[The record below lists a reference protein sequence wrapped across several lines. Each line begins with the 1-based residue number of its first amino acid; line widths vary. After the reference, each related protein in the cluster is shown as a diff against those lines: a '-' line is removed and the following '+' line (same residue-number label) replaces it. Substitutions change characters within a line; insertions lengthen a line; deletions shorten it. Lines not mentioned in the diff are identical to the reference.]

1 MNPGREFRY
10 SHKNFTNLNS
20 DSHQHNKGKKGLLM
34 DFTLEL
40 DKKQL
45 ETIENILEEELI
57 ELGVQN
63 VILIDLAGNV
73 IVNLDNGKINH
84 DVYSLAALA
93 AGNFGAVSAMANI
106 IGEQEF
112 SLLFHKGETD
122 SIHFS
127 KVTQDL
133 LLITI
138 FGKDVSLGFLRLKVN
153 EANRKIQALF

>member
-1 MNPGREFRY
+1 
-10 SHKNFTNLNS
+10 
-20 DSHQHNKGKKGLLM
+20 M

-45 ETIENILEEELI
+45 DKIEQILEEELI
-57 ELGVQN
+57 ELGVQS

-73 IVNLDNGKINH
+73 IVNLDNGKTNH

-138 FGKDVSLGFLRLKVN
+138 LH
-153 EANRKIQALF
+153 